1 MKAKEIFQ
9 NLIGES
15 LEILENT
22 CDCLIAG
29 DENKEIKKIGVC
41 FKLTCELIHSAKEQ
55 RIDMIITHEPTFAR
69 GDIREKASSVDIKK
83 WNMLDE
89 SKIVLYRYHDYAHHR
104 ETDYIHAGFIKELNL
119 KIKHRYPRESLGV
132 CRYELDEEITTK
144 QLAARIKQVLGVEFV
159 RIVGKDDYP
168 LKTVCLGLGSV
179 GLAQIE
185 KLFDPGCDL
194 FITGEVGE
202 VCIAQY
208 VRDACFLGENKSLL
222 ILGHYSSEYSG
233 MKLLAEE
240 LNDKY
245 GDAVF
250 LEGKEVYHGI

>member
-1 MKAKEIFQ
+1 LKAKEIFQ

-55 RIDMIITHEPTFAR
+55 GIDMIITHEPTFAR

-104 ETDYIHAGFIKELNL
+104 ETDYIHAGFIKALGL
-119 KIKHRYPRESLGV
+119 KIKRKYPPESLGV
-132 CRYELDEEITTK
+132 RRYELAEEITAA
-144 QLAARIKQVLGVEFV
+144 QLAERIKEILGIEFLRV
-159 RIVGKDDYP
+159 VGKADFS
-168 LKTVCLGLGSV
+168 LKTICLGLGGV
-179 GLAQIE
+179 GFNQIN

-194 FITGEVGE
+194 FVTGETGEVCVAE
-202 VCIAQY
+202 Y
-208 VRDACFLGENKSLL
+208 LRDACFFGESKALF
-222 ILGHYSSEYSG
+222 ILGHYGSEFSG
-233 MKLLAEE
+233 MKLLAEDMNE
-240 LNDKY
+240 TFGNT
-245 GDAVF
+245 VF
-250 LEGKEVYHGI
+250 LDGKEVYYGI